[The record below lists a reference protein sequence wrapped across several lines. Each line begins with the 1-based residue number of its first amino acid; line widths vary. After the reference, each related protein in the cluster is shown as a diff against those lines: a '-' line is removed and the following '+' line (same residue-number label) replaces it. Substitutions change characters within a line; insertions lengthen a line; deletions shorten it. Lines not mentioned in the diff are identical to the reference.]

1 MSIDVNAAKKFL
13 SRDFMDFCIRIGL
26 VVVLVVACERVFAPF
41 LPIMLWGVILAVSIY
56 PMFLSLSRRTG
67 LSPGSNATL
76 IVMLGILL
84 LGVPAVMLGSSF
96 ATHIFDVIGNF
107 DVSTYTVRAPDA
119 SVKDWP
125 VVGERVFAAWSSA
138 HSDLPA
144 FIETLQPQ
152 LGNFSKSA
160 VKAAASTAGTLLF
173 FFGALIIAGIM
184 MAYGESGTAAI
195 GRVFARMVGEQKGPA
210 MHTITTLTVRS
221 VATGVVGVAFIQAL
235 LLGIGFMLAGIPA
248 AGLLALVVLVIGILQ
263 LPALLVSVPAIA
275 FVWGMG
281 DGSTVV
287 NVALTVYFVVAGF
300 ADNVLKPMLLG
311 RGVSVPMPVVLLG
324 ALGGM
329 MGAGIVGLFVGAV
342 ILSVGY
348 ELFMGWVDDDT
359 LTAAIT
365 EGDAVGASDG
375 AAH

>member
-1 MSIDVNAAKKFL
+1 MSVDINAAKKFL
-13 SRDFMDFCIRIGL
+13 SRDFMDFCIRLGL
-26 VVVLVVACERVFAPF
+26 IVVVVVACERIFAPF
-41 LPIMLWGVILAVSIY
+41 LPIMLWGVILAVSLY
-56 PMFLSLSRRTG
+56 PLFLSLCRRTG
-67 LSPGSNATL
+67 FSPGHTATL
-76 IVMLGILL
+76 MVVLGILL
-84 LGVPAVMLGSSF
+84 LGVPTVMLGSSF
-96 ATHIFDVIGNF
+96 ATHIFDVVGNF
-107 DVSTYTVRAPDA
+107 DVSAATVSAPDA

-125 VVGERVFAAWSSA
+125 VVGERVFDAWSFA
-138 HSDLPA
+138 HTDLPG
-144 FIETLQPQ
+144 FVESLQPQ

-160 VKAAASTAGTLLF
+160 LKAAASTAGTLLF
-173 FFGALIIAGIM
+173 FFGALIIAGVM
-184 MAYGESGTAAI
+184 MAYGESGTAAM
-195 GRVFARMVGEQKGPA
+195 GRIFRRMVGEQKGSV

-235 LLGIGFMLAGIPA
+235 LLGVGFMMAGIPA

-263 LPALLVSVPAIA
+263 LPALLVSLPAIA

-281 DGSTVV
+281 DGGTVV
-287 NVALTVYFVVAGF
+287 NVALTVYFVVAGI

-348 ELFMGWVDDDT
+348 ELFMGWVDEDA
-359 LTAAIT
+359 LTAAMS
-365 EGDAVGASDG
+365 EGDAAGTSQG
-375 AAH
+375 AAD